1 MLLAPAT
8 CATSQRLTADRV
20 LADYSDL
27 VDIVC
32 IGVAMSVRIE
42 ASWKSRLQGEFEQ
55 PYWAQLTAF
64 VRAEYQAGPCC
75 PAGKNIFRAFDLT
88 PFDDVKV
95 VILGQDP
102 YHTPGAAMGF
112 CFSVPDGNR
121 PQPSLQNIFQE
132 LGSDLGVT
140 RSQTDLS
147 DWAEQGVFLLNSV
160 LTVRAREAG
169 SHAHH
174 GWENFIDSAIGQLS
188 QQREDLVF
196 ILWGSY
202 AIAKR
207 ALIDARK
214 HLIITSPHPSPFSA
228 HKGFFGS
235 KPFSRANDYLASR
248 GKTPIRW
255 A

>member
-1 MLLAPAT
+1 MT
-8 CATSQRLTADRV
+8 
-20 LADYSDL
+20 
-27 VDIVC
+27 
-32 IGVAMSVRIE
+32 VRIE
-42 ASWKSRLQGEFEQ
+42 ASWKEQLREEFSK
-55 PYWAQLTAF
+55 PYWESLTSF
-64 VRAEYQAGPCC
+64 VRAEYAAGQCC

-88 PFDDVKV
+88 PFDEVKV

-132 LGSDLGVT
+132 IGTDLGVA
-140 RSQTDLS
+140 RGSTDLS
-147 DWAEQGVFLLNSV
+147 DWARQGVFLLNAV
-160 LTVRAREAG
+160 LTVRAHQAG
-169 SHAHH
+169 SHARR
-174 GWENFIDSAIGQLS
+174 GWENFTDSAISRLS
-188 QQREDLVF
+188 SERENLVF

-214 HLIITSPHPSPFSA
+214 HHIITSPHPSPLSA
-228 HKGFFGS
+228 HRGFFGS
-235 KPFSRANDYLASR
+235 KPFSRANGYLAAK
-248 GKTPIRW
+248 GKTPIAW

>member
-1 MLLAPAT
+1 MT
-8 CATSQRLTADRV
+8 
-20 LADYSDL
+20 
-27 VDIVC
+27 
-32 IGVAMSVRIE
+32 VRIE
-42 ASWKSRLQGEFEQ
+42 ASWKEQLQEEFSK
-55 PYWAQLTAF
+55 PYWESLTSF
-64 VRAEYQAGPCC
+64 VRAEYAAGQCC

-88 PFDDVKV
+88 PFDEVKV

-132 LGSDLGVT
+132 IGTDLGVA
-140 RSQTDLS
+140 RSSTDLS
-147 DWAEQGVFLLNSV
+147 DWAQQGVFLLNAV
-160 LTVRAREAG
+160 LTVRAHQAG
-169 SHAHH
+169 SHAKR
-174 GWENFIDSAIGQLS
+174 GWENFTDSAISRLS
-188 QQREDLVF
+188 SERENLVF

-214 HLIITSPHPSPFSA
+214 HHIITSPHPSPLSA
-228 HKGFFGS
+228 HRGFFGS
-235 KPFSRANDYLASR
+235 KPFSRANGYLAAK
-248 GKTPIRW
+248 GKTPIAW

>member
-1 MLLAPAT
+1 MT
-8 CATSQRLTADRV
+8 
-20 LADYSDL
+20 
-27 VDIVC
+27 
-32 IGVAMSVRIE
+32 VRIE
-42 ASWKSRLQGEFEQ
+42 PSWKAQLHEQFEQ
-55 PYWAQLTAF
+55 PYWQSLTAF
-64 VRAEYQAGPCC
+64 VKAEYAEGPCC

-121 PQPSLQNIFQE
+121 PQPSLQNIFRE
-132 LGSDLGVT
+132 LHDDLGVQ
-140 RSQTDLS
+140 RQQTDLT

-160 LTVRAREAG
+160 LTVRERQAG
-169 SHAHH
+169 SHASH
-174 GWENFIDSAIGQLS
+174 GWETFTDSAIARLS
-188 QQREDLVF
+188 EQRDGLVF

-207 ALIDARK
+207 ALIDTGK
-214 HLIITSPHPSPFSA
+214 HLVLTARHPSPLSA
-228 HKGFFGS
+228 HSGFFGS
-235 KPFSRANDYLASR
+235 KPFSRTNDYLTAR
-248 GKTPIRW
+248 GNTPIRW

>member
-1 MLLAPAT
+1 MT
-8 CATSQRLTADRV
+8 
-20 LADYSDL
+20 
-27 VDIVC
+27 
-32 IGVAMSVRIE
+32 VRIE
-42 ASWKSRLQGEFEQ
+42 PSWKAHLQDQFEQ
-55 PYWAQLTAF
+55 PYWQALTAF
-64 VRAEYQAGPCC
+64 VKDEYAAGPCC
-75 PAGKNIFRAFDLT
+75 PAGKDIFRAFDLT

-132 LGSDLGVT
+132 LRDDLGVE
-140 RSQTDLS
+140 RRHTDLT
-147 DWAEQGVFLLNSV
+147 DWAKQGVFLLNSV
-160 LTVRAREAG
+160 LTVRARQAG

-174 GWENFIDSAIGQLS
+174 GWETFTDSAIARLS
-188 QQREDLVF
+188 DQRDGLVF

-207 ALIDARK
+207 ALIDSGK
-214 HLIITSPHPSPFSA
+214 HLVLTSPHPSPLSA

-235 KPFSRANDYLASR
+235 KPFSRTNDYLAAH
-248 GKTPIRW
+248 GKQPIRW

>member
-1 MLLAPAT
+1 MT
-8 CATSQRLTADRV
+8 
-20 LADYSDL
+20 
-27 VDIVC
+27 
-32 IGVAMSVRIE
+32 VRIE
-42 ASWKSRLQGEFEQ
+42 PSWKAHLQDQFEQ
-55 PYWAQLTAF
+55 PYWQSLTAF
-64 VRAEYQAGPCC
+64 VKDEYAAGPCC
-75 PAGKNIFRAFDLT
+75 PVGKNIFRAFDLT

-132 LGSDLGVT
+132 LRDDLGVE
-140 RSQTDLS
+140 RRQTDLT

-160 LTVRAREAG
+160 LTVRARQAG
-169 SHAHH
+169 SHANK
-174 GWENFIDSAIGQLS
+174 GWEHFTDSAIARLS
-188 QQREDLVF
+188 GQREGLVF

-207 ALIDARK
+207 ALIDTGK
-214 HLIITSPHPSPFSA
+214 HLVITSPHPSPFSA

-235 KPFSRANDYLASR
+235 KPFSRTNSYLAAH
-248 GKTPIRW
+248 GKAPVRW

>member
-1 MLLAPAT
+1 MT
-8 CATSQRLTADRV
+8 
-20 LADYSDL
+20 
-27 VDIVC
+27 
-32 IGVAMSVRIE
+32 VRIE
-42 ASWKSRLQGEFEQ
+42 PSWKAYLQDQFEQ
-55 PYWAQLTAF
+55 PYWQSLTAF
-64 VRAEYQAGPCC
+64 VKDEYAAGPCC

-88 PFDDVKV
+88 PFDAVKV

-132 LGSDLGVT
+132 LRDDTGVE
-140 RSQTDLS
+140 RRQTDLT

-160 LTVRAREAG
+160 LTVRARQAG
-169 SHAHH
+169 SHANK
-174 GWENFIDSAIGQLS
+174 GWETFTDSAIARLS
-188 QQREDLVF
+188 DQRDGLVF

-207 ALIDARK
+207 ALIDTNK
-214 HLIITSPHPSPFSA
+214 HLVITSPHPSPFSA

-235 KPFSRANDYLASR
+235 KPFSRTNDYLAAH
-248 GKTPIRW
+248 GKAPIRW

>member
-1 MLLAPAT
+1 MT
-8 CATSQRLTADRV
+8 
-20 LADYSDL
+20 
-27 VDIVC
+27 
-32 IGVAMSVRIE
+32 VRIE
-42 ASWKSRLQGEFEQ
+42 PSWKAHLQDQFEQ
-55 PYWAQLTAF
+55 PYWQALTEF
-64 VRAEYQAGPCC
+64 VKEEYAAGPCC
-75 PAGKNIFRAFDLT
+75 PAGKDIFRAFDLT

-132 LGSDLGVT
+132 LRDDVGVE
-140 RSQTDLS
+140 RRHTDLT

-160 LTVRAREAG
+160 LTVRARQAG
-169 SHAHH
+169 SHANK
-174 GWENFIDSAIGQLS
+174 GWETFTDSAIARLS
-188 QQREDLVF
+188 DQRDGLVF

-207 ALIDARK
+207 ALIDTGK
-214 HLIITSPHPSPFSA
+214 HLVLTSPHPSPFSA
-228 HKGFFGS
+228 RKGFFGS
-235 KPFSRANDYLASR
+235 KPFSRTNDYLAAH
-248 GKTPIRW
+248 GKEPIRW

>member
-1 MLLAPAT
+1 MT
-8 CATSQRLTADRV
+8 
-20 LADYSDL
+20 
-27 VDIVC
+27 
-32 IGVAMSVRIE
+32 VRIE
-42 ASWKSRLQGEFEQ
+42 PSWKAHLQDQFEQ
-55 PYWAQLTAF
+55 PYWQSLTAF
-64 VRAEYQAGPCC
+64 VKDEYAAGPCC

-88 PFDDVKV
+88 PFDAVKV

-132 LGSDLGVT
+132 LRDDTGVE
-140 RSQTDLS
+140 RRQTDLT

-160 LTVRAREAG
+160 LTVRARQAG
-169 SHAHH
+169 SHANK
-174 GWENFIDSAIGQLS
+174 GWETFTDSAIARLS
-188 QQREDLVF
+188 DQRDGLVF

-207 ALIDARK
+207 ALIDTNK
-214 HLIITSPHPSPFSA
+214 HLVITSPHPSPFSA

-235 KPFSRANDYLASR
+235 KPFSRTNDYLAAH
-248 GKTPIRW
+248 GKAPIRW

>member
-1 MLLAPAT
+1 
-8 CATSQRLTADRV
+8 
-20 LADYSDL
+20 
-27 VDIVC
+27 
-32 IGVAMSVRIE
+32 MSVRIE
-42 ASWKSRLQGEFEQ
+42 ESWKQQLQHEFEQ
-55 PYWAQLTAF
+55 PYWESLTSF
-64 VRAEYQAGPCC
+64 VRGEYAAGQCC

-88 PFDDVKV
+88 PFDQVKV

-132 LGSDLGVT
+132 LHNDLGIE
-140 RSQTDLS
+140 RRQTDLT
-147 DWAEQGVFLLNSV
+147 DWAHQGVFLLNSV
-160 LTVRAREAG
+160 LTVRAHEAG
-169 SHAHH
+169 SHANK
-174 GWENFIDSAIGQLS
+174 GWETFTDSAIRALS
-188 QQREDLVF
+188 EQREHIVF

-207 ALIDARK
+207 ALIDSRK
-214 HLIITSPHPSPFSA
+214 HLVITSPHPSPFSA

-235 KPFSRANDYLASR
+235 KPFSRANDYLIANAQP
-248 GKTPIRW
+248 PIHW

>member
-1 MLLAPAT
+1 MT
-8 CATSQRLTADRV
+8 
-20 LADYSDL
+20 
-27 VDIVC
+27 
-32 IGVAMSVRIE
+32 VRIE
-42 ASWKSRLQGEFEQ
+42 ASWKEQLQEEFGK
-55 PYWAQLTAF
+55 PYWDSLTSF
-64 VRAEYQAGPCC
+64 VRAEYAAGQCC

-88 PFDDVKV
+88 PFDEVKV

-132 LGSDLGVT
+132 IGTDLGVA
-140 RSQTDLS
+140 RSSTDLS
-147 DWAEQGVFLLNSV
+147 DWAQQGVFLLNAV
-160 LTVRAREAG
+160 LTVRAHQAG
-169 SHAHH
+169 SHAKR
-174 GWENFIDSAIGQLS
+174 GWENFTDSAISRLS
-188 QQREDLVF
+188 SERENLVF

-214 HLIITSPHPSPFSA
+214 HHIITSPHPSPLSA
-228 HKGFFGS
+228 HRGFFGS
-235 KPFSRANDYLASR
+235 KPFSRANGYLAAK
-248 GKTPIRW
+248 GKAPIAW

>member
-1 MLLAPAT
+1 MT
-8 CATSQRLTADRV
+8 
-20 LADYSDL
+20 
-27 VDIVC
+27 
-32 IGVAMSVRIE
+32 VRIE
-42 ASWKSRLQGEFEQ
+42 PSWKAHLQDQFEQ
-55 PYWAQLTAF
+55 PYWQSLTAF
-64 VRAEYQAGPCC
+64 VKEEYAAGPCC

-88 PFDDVKV
+88 PFDAVKV

-132 LGSDLGVT
+132 LRDDTGVE
-140 RSQTDLS
+140 RRQTDLT

-160 LTVRAREAG
+160 LTVRARQAG
-169 SHAHH
+169 SHANK
-174 GWENFIDSAIGQLS
+174 GWETFTDSAIARLS
-188 QQREDLVF
+188 DHRDGLVF

-207 ALIDARK
+207 ALIDTNK
-214 HLIITSPHPSPFSA
+214 HLVITSPHPSPFSA

-235 KPFSRANDYLASR
+235 KPFSRTNDYLAAH
-248 GKTPIRW
+248 GKAPIRW

>member
-1 MLLAPAT
+1 MT
-8 CATSQRLTADRV
+8 
-20 LADYSDL
+20 
-27 VDIVC
+27 
-32 IGVAMSVRIE
+32 VRIE
-42 ASWKSRLQGEFEQ
+42 PSWKQHLHAEFEQ

-64 VRAEYQAGPCC
+64 VKEQYAAGPCF

-132 LGSDLGVT
+132 LEQDVGAART
-140 RSQTDLS
+140 QTDLS
-147 DWAEQGVFLLNSV
+147 DWASQGVFLLNSV

-169 SHAHH
+169 SHAGK
-174 GWENFIDSAIGQLS
+174 GWETFTDSAISHLS
-188 QQREDLVF
+188 QERDGLVF

-202 AIAKR
+202 AIAKK
-207 ALIDARK
+207 ALIDSGK
-214 HLIITSPHPSPFSA
+214 HLILTSPHPSPFSA

-235 KPFSRANDYLASR
+235 RPFSKANAYLEQH
-248 GKTPIRW
+248 GKQPIQW

>member
-1 MLLAPAT
+1 MT
-8 CATSQRLTADRV
+8 
-20 LADYSDL
+20 
-27 VDIVC
+27 
-32 IGVAMSVRIE
+32 VRIE
-42 ASWKSRLQGEFEQ
+42 PSWKAYLQDQFEQ
-55 PYWAQLTAF
+55 PYWQSLTAF
-64 VRAEYQAGPCC
+64 VKDEYAAGPCC

-88 PFDDVKV
+88 PFDAVKV

-132 LGSDLGVT
+132 LRDDTGVE
-140 RSQTDLS
+140 RRQTDLT

-160 LTVRAREAG
+160 LTVRARQAG
-169 SHAHH
+169 SHANK
-174 GWENFIDSAIGQLS
+174 GWETFTDSAIAGLS
-188 QQREDLVF
+188 DQRDGLVF

-207 ALIDARK
+207 ALIDTNK
-214 HLIITSPHPSPFSA
+214 HLVITSPHPSPFSA

-235 KPFSRANDYLASR
+235 KPFSRTNDYLAAH
-248 GKTPIRW
+248 GKAPIRW